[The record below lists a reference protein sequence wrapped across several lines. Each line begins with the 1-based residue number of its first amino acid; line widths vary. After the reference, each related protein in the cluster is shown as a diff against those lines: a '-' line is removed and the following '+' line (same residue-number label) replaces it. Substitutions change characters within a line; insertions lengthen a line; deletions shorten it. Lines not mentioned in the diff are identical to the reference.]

1 MKQTFKSIVVAI
13 LTAEAKLLLR
23 RKNPT
28 IVAIAGSVGKT
39 STKDAIYAAIKDSVP
54 ARKSQK
60 SFNSELG
67 VPLTVLGLQTGWDS
81 PFHWLWNIVDGGF
94 TALFASSYPAVLV
107 LETGVDTPGDM
118 DGLTAWLKPDVVVMT
133 RLPDIPVHVE
143 QFKVPQDV
151 VDEEMKL
158 IHNMKA
164 SGIVVYNND
173 DPIIQRELKEVRQ
186 KSVGFGRFLA
196 TDVTIKK
203 DQVYYKN
210 DVPAGVTFDVSH
222 DGETHQ
228 VKIPGIVGLQ
238 HSYGCAAA
246 VAVASH
252 LGIPIT
258 AATDGLTNHKTPPG
272 RLRIIP
278 GIKGSILIDDT
289 YNSSPIAVEHA
300 IETAVTIKNV
310 KRRIAVLGDMLELGK
325 YSSDEHKRLGKKV
338 AENFDVL
345 LTIGIRARGFAEGA
359 LYNSMDESNIFQYEE
374 TARAGRELQAM
385 LQPGDLVLIKAS
397 QGIRAEIIVE
407 EVMLEPERARD
418 LLARQEPVW
427 KKKR

>member
-1 MKQTFKSIVVAI
+1 MKQTFKNIVVAI

-164 SGIVVYNND
+164 SGVVVYNND
-173 DPIIQRELKEVRQ
+173 DPIIQRELKNVRQ
-186 KSVGFGRFLA
+186 KSIGYGRFLA

-203 DQVYYKN
+203 DQIYYKN
-210 DVPAGVTFDVSH
+210 DVPVGMTFDVSH
-222 DGETHQ
+222 DGESQQ

-238 HSYGCAAA
+238 HSYGSAAA

-252 LGIPIT
+252 LGVPLT
-258 AATDGLTNHKTPPG
+258 AATAGLTNHKTPPG
-272 RLRIIP
+272 RLRILS

-300 IETAVTIKNV
+300 IETAATIKNV
-310 KRRIAVLGDMLELGK
+310 KRRIVVLGDMLELGK

-359 LYNSMDESNIFQYEE
+359 LHNGMDESTIFQYEE
-374 TARAGRELQAM
+374 TARAGRELQTM

-397 QGIRAEIIVE
+397 QGIRAERIVE
-407 EVMLEPERARD
+407 EVMLEPEHATT

-427 KKKR
+427 KQMR